1 MSLQKQAFLRINIER
16 MLFSEA
22 LKLRPELRPNAY
34 IINRIEKLIDLP
46 RIERI
51 LKRPLDP
58 DDVRKM
64 ARQAEAVYSV
74 SLIKSICMTEI
85 EEENPRFTQFVKG
98 FKVKRNAL
106 LKARYYALQSYE
118 DNGGPID
125 HLVSK
130 KQAIDLM
137 KSVSILDKTHFFVV
151 QKYINWAKLFVV
163 DQTPLFEYPLSDTV
177 AR

>member
-1 MSLQKQAFLRINIER
+1 
-16 MLFSEA
+16 MLFSEV
-22 LKLRPELRPNAY
+22 LKLRPELRPNAD
-34 IINRIEKLIDLP
+34 IVNRIEKLIDLP

-51 LKRPLDP
+51 KKRPLDP
-58 DDVRKM
+58 DEVRKM

-106 LKARYYALQSYE
+106 LKPRYYALQSYE

-130 KQAIDLM
+130 K
-137 KSVSILDKTHFFVV
+137 
-151 QKYINWAKLFVV
+151 
-163 DQTPLFEYPLSDTV
+163 
-177 AR
+177 